1 MVNDQSRFSAT
12 FHRSCQSFL
21 VSVSTA
27 TVSGG
32 FTLSSFNF
40 SNPAPPQLLTSVA
53 ATVPLF
59 LEVVQDQALGKDRGD
74 GVFLGGRTASG
85 FQALAAVGVAGQQGD
100 ADDRGGQ
107 VTVAIELPLQPTFV
121 LYTMTPLLTLGGLFA
136 SLAAWAGVFGSF
148 IILKTGYKDALEF
161 PEAARKHWLLRAL
174 FCLKRPQGIA
184 KSEGEAAG
192 GAAAGQAGSAL
203 EQPQGGQGAAAAAA
217 AATRHSTNPLA
228 LAAPQQG
235 AAAAAA
241 AGEAG
246 PGAGE
251 PPASGP
257 PGSMAARAALPAWA
271 FVVAD
276 SLAEEEATAAKAAV
290 NS

>member
-1 MVNDQSRFSAT
+1 
-12 FHRSCQSFL
+12 
-21 VSVSTA
+21 
-27 TVSGG
+27 
-32 FTLSSFNF
+32 
-40 SNPAPPQLLTSVA
+40 
-53 ATVPLF
+53 VPLF

-161 PEAARKHWLLRAL
+161 PETARKHWLLRAL

-184 KSEGEAAG
+184 KSDEGEGAAVDAIANGAGPPLVRDGGGPEAGAAPCSSTTNPLALTFQRGAWGGSPPADSDAAAEAAG
-192 GAAAGQAGSAL
+192 AGSPSV
-203 EQPQGGQGAAAAAA
+203 EVAAAAAA
-217 AATRHSTNPLA
+217 
-228 LAAPQQG
+228 
-235 AAAAAA
+235 
-241 AGEAG
+241 
-246 PGAGE
+246 E
-251 PPASGP
+251 P
-257 PGSMAARAALPAWA
+257 R
-271 FVVAD
+271 
-276 SLAEEEATAAKAAV
+276 
-290 NS
+290 